1 MAFSISAS
9 VNHKTGFT
17 LVETNANESLSLV
30 DSNNLSMSYSYGSGT
45 NQITNAV
52 SITGILPSGSGI
64 RLDLQ
69 ALPQNTFGS
78 TQNINFTGIK
88 NFTVF
93 NTSIVENYSFS
104 IACTG
109 ANACTNLFNGGSGNI
124 LVKPYS
130 LFTANDPYTG
140 FAVSASQRYVYLN
153 SSVSGVSY
161 KLLVLGL
168 S

>member
-88 NFTVF
+88 NFTIY
-93 NTSIVENYSFS
+93 NTSTTQNYNFNIS
-104 IACTG
+104 CTG
-109 ANACTNLFNGGSGNI
+109 TNACTNLFNGGSGNI

-130 LFTANDPYTG
+130 LFVSNDPFTG
-140 FAVSASQRYVYLN
+140 FTISASQRYVYLN